1 MAGVIRKLYHPTSG
15 GTVTTLQDPSL
26 QELYP
31 IVATTGVISP
41 EGAFHANDNLDQI
54 INWLNSNKQNTL
66 VSGTNIKTINGQS
79 LLGSGNI
86 TIEGG
91 GGGGGGDSSFF
102 ELDSSGNIHVK
113 NDRGLYTG
121 SFISAGGVGSG
132 GGQGGDG
139 NATSIMGHPILIDS
153 THPLNGNA
161 MLLYDISNDIWEPVH
176 PYRPVDIKKSDSSVV
191 HVLDGYNVG
200 TLFLKEG
207 TGITLTKDS
216 DAGTITIASTG
227 GSGSL
232 PTAGNGLQYGTGT
245 SASTLSVKYG
255 SGLGI
260 NGSGQLYC
268 SLDLSSYVTSSSLSS
283 TLSGYVDKTSTQ
295 NDITG
300 FKTFQSGIGIG
311 SSSKTITLVSGEIVI
326 NGDVKVNGNF
336 YATGAVTAGA

>member
-1 MAGVIRKLYHPTSG
+1 MSGVIKKLYHPTDG
-15 GTVTTLQDPSL
+15 GTVTTLPDPSL
-26 QELYP
+26 QELFP
-31 IVATTGVISP
+31 IVATTGVIAP

-54 INWLNSNKQNTL
+54 LRWLDANKI
-66 VSGTNIKTINGQS
+66 SGTGLKTLTINGVEQS
-79 LLGSGNI
+79 LIGSG
-86 TIEGG
+86 TIVINS
-91 GGGGGGDSSFF
+91 GGGGGGDSNFF
-102 ELDSSGNIHVK
+102 ELDANGNLHVK

-139 NATSIMGHPILIDS
+139 NATSIMGYPIVIDD

-161 MLLYDISNDIWEPVH
+161 MLLYDIVNHTWEPVH

-200 TLFLKEG
+200 TLYLKEG
-207 TGITLTKDS
+207 TGVTLEKNTNDNS
-216 DAGTITIASTG
+216 IVISAQG
-227 GSGSL
+227 GGGSL
-232 PTAGNGLQYGTGT
+232 PKAGAGLQYGTGT

-268 SLDLSSYVTSSSLSS
+268 SLDLSNYVTNSSLSS

-295 NDITG
+295 HDITG

-311 SSSKTITLVSGEIVI
+311 SSSKTITLVNGEIVI